1 MKRFGEFIRQLSLSQ
16 QLAAIIFFLI
26 SFFTA
31 FFFVYLTG
39 SVENVIREQMY
50 TTLETSQD
58 MIVSLYAGQED
69 EELAQNHL
77 RRALTNSQMH
87 LIVDIEDVIN
97 GSQEPRLQYLS
108 SESDQDLVRQELTAN
123 SELIQRMMDRGILL
137 YQTSSKKYEHGHM
150 VVNGIDYCYS
160 VRLMNDGTSNVLMS
174 YMDENYAQD
183 AKDMMINSIL
193 YITVMAFC
201 FIFLIMMLWVVS
213 LIHPLNQIRNYI
225 EKVKAGK
232 EAQLHL
238 NRKDEIGELAD
249 ALVSMR
255 EELAKQEKTKEEMI
269 HNISHD
275 LKTPIATIK
284 SYGESIKDGIYP
296 YETLEKSVDVIID
309 NADRLE
315 HKVHS
320 LLYMN
325 RVEYLIS
332 QDAEGVVTNM
342 KEVVEKVLLNIA
354 VIRSDIRI
362 ETELEEI
369 FFDGLWESWRVVVEN
384 ILENALRY
392 AQSVIVIHLNE
403 EEGLTISN
411 DGPSMD
417 ESRIETLFKP
427 FEKGE
432 GGRFGLGL
440 SIVSKVVRAN
450 HYQVRGENTA
460 DGVIF
465 RIFKEKP
472 KGVKTERKQK
482 GARGKNR
489 REAKGENKPQ
499 EKEKTEA
506 VADHEEGTPS

>member
-1 MKRFGEFIRQLSLSQ
+1 MKRFSEFIKQLSLSQ

-31 FFFVYLTG
+31 FFFIYLTG

-50 TTLETSQD
+50 TTLDTSQD
-58 MIVSLYAGQED
+58 MIVGLYSGED
-69 EELAQNHL
+69 SSNFTQSQL

-87 LIVDIEDVIN
+87 LIVDMEEVVA
-97 GSQEPRLQYLS
+97 GTEPQLHYLS
-108 SESDQDLVRQELTAN
+108 SESDAALVREELSEN
-123 SELIQRMMDRGILL
+123 SALVEKMISQGVTI
-137 YQTSSKKYEHGHM
+137 YQNGLTSATHGHM
-150 VVNGIDYCYS
+150 DINGQEYCYS
-160 VRLMNDGTSNVLMS
+160 VRLMNDGSSNVLMS
-174 YMDENYAQD
+174 YMDEEYAQG
-183 AKDMMINSIL
+183 AKDMMIISIL

-201 FIFLIMMLWVVS
+201 FIFLILMLWVITR
-213 LIHPLNQIRNYI
+213 IHPLNQIR
-225 EKVKAGK
+225 KSGK
-232 EAQLHL
+232 DATLKL

-255 EELAKQEKTKEEMI
+255 EELQKQEKTKEEMI

-296 YETLEKSVDVIID
+296 YETLEKSVDVIIE

-315 HKVHS
+315 AKVHS

-332 QDAEGVVTNM
+332 QDNNGAVTNM
-342 KEVVEKVLLNIA
+342 KDVVEKVLLNIA
-354 VIRSDIRI
+354 VIKPDIRI
-362 ETELEEI
+362 VTELEEI
-369 FFDGLWESWRVVVEN
+369 TFEGLEESWRVVVEN
-384 ILENALRY
+384 ILENAQRY
-392 AQSVIVIHLNE
+392 AQSVITIHLNE
-403 EEGLTISN
+403 QEGLTIAN

-440 SIVSKVVRAN
+440 SIVAKVVRAN
-450 HYQVRGENTA
+450 HYEVRGENTA

-465 RIFKEKP
+465 RIYRDQP
-472 KGVKTERKQK
+472 KKAKQKTERRSRQR
-482 GARGKNR
+482 GAKNNN
-489 REAKGENKPQ
+489 EA
-499 EKEKTEA
+499 
-506 VADHEEGTPS
+506 

>member
-31 FFFVYLTG
+31 FFFIYLTG

-58 MIVSLYAGQED
+58 MISSLYGGEGNENFTQS
-69 EELAQNHL
+69 QL

-87 LIVDIEDVIN
+87 LIVDIEDVIKDA
-97 GSQEPRLQYLS
+97 SDPKIQYLS
-108 SESDQDLVRQELTAN
+108 SESDPTLVQQELSAN
-123 SELIQRMMDRGILL
+123 SELIQRMMERGVLL
-137 YQTSSKKYEHGHM
+137 YQSGSTQYEHGHM
-150 VVNGIDYCYS
+150 AVNGVDYCYS

-232 EAQLHL
+232 EAELHL

-255 EELAKQEKTKEEMI
+255 EELLKQEKTKEEMI

-342 KEVVEKVLLNIA
+342 KEVVDKVLLNIA
-354 VIRSDIRI
+354 VIRSDVRI
-362 ETELEEI
+362 ETDLEEI

-403 EEGLTISN
+403 EEGLTIAN

-450 HYQVRGENTA
+450 HYEVRGENTA

-465 RIFKEKP
+465 RIFREKP
-472 KGVKTERKQK
+472 KATRPERKQK
-482 GARGKNR
+482 NARGKSR
-489 REAKGENKPQ
+489 REGKGENRP
-499 EKEKTEA
+499 EEKTE
-506 VADHEEGTPS
+506 VEQENRDEADS

>member
-1 MKRFGEFIRQLSLSQ
+1 
-16 QLAAIIFFLI
+16 
-26 SFFTA
+26 
-31 FFFVYLTG
+31 
-39 SVENVIREQMY
+39 
-50 TTLETSQD
+50 
-58 MIVSLYAGQED
+58 
-69 EELAQNHL
+69 
-77 RRALTNSQMH
+77 
-87 LIVDIEDVIN
+87 
-97 GSQEPRLQYLS
+97 
-108 SESDQDLVRQELTAN
+108 
-123 SELIQRMMDRGILL
+123 MMERGILL
-137 YQTSSKKYEHGHM
+137 YQSGSTQYEHGHM
-150 VVNGIDYCYS
+150 AVNGVDYCYS

-232 EAQLHL
+232 EAELHL

-255 EELAKQEKTKEEMI
+255 EELLKQEKTKEEMI

-342 KEVVEKVLLNIA
+342 KEVVDKVLLNIA
-354 VIRSDIRI
+354 VIRSDVRI
-362 ETELEEI
+362 ETDLEEI

-403 EEGLTISN
+403 DEGLTIAN

-450 HYQVRGENTA
+450 
-460 DGVIF
+460 
-465 RIFKEKP
+465 P
-472 KGVKTERKQK
+472 
-482 GARGKNR
+482 
-489 REAKGENKPQ
+489 
-499 EKEKTEA
+499 
-506 VADHEEGTPS
+506 

>member
-31 FFFVYLTG
+31 FFFFYLTG

-50 TTLETSQD
+50 TTLDTSQN
-58 MIVSLYAGQED
+58 MIQSLYGSTD
-69 EELAQNHL
+69 ETITQSQL
-77 RRALTNSQMH
+77 RKALTNSQMH
-87 LIVDIEDVIN
+87 LIVDVDDVIN
-97 GSQEPRLQYLS
+97 NEADPKIQYLS
-108 SESDQDLVRQELTAN
+108 SETDASLVREELSNN
-123 SELIQRMMDRGILL
+123 SALVKRMMEQGAQL
-137 YQTSSKKYEHGHM
+137 YKNPTKQIIHGHM
-150 VVNGIDYCYS
+150 MINGVDYCYS
-160 VRLMNDGTSNVLMS
+160 VRLMDNDSGSVLMS
-174 YMDENYAQD
+174 YMDESYAQD

-225 EKVKAGK
+225 EKIKAGK
-232 EAQLHL
+232 EAELRL

-255 EELAKQEKTKEEMI
+255 EELLRQEKTKEEMI

-296 YETLEKSVDVIID
+296 YETLEKSVDVIIE

-315 HKVHS
+315 NKVHS

-369 FFDGLWESWRVVVEN
+369 FFDGLLESWRVVVEN

-392 AQSVIVIHLNE
+392 AQSVIIIHLNE
-403 EEGLTISN
+403 EEGLTIEN

-417 ESRIETLFKP
+417 EDRIDTLFKP
-427 FEKGE
+427 YEKGE

-440 SIVSKVVRAN
+440 SIVSKVVKAN

-465 RIFKEKP
+465 RIFKERPRRPKP
-472 KGVKTERKQK
+472 ERRTK
-482 GARGKNR
+482 GKNKR
-489 REAKGENKPQ
+489 DSRQEHKGETMAENNKSN
-499 EKEKTEA
+499 E
-506 VADHEEGTPS
+506 

>member
-1 MKRFGEFIRQLSLSQ
+1 
-16 QLAAIIFFLI
+16 
-26 SFFTA
+26 
-31 FFFVYLTG
+31 
-39 SVENVIREQMY
+39 
-50 TTLETSQD
+50 
-58 MIVSLYAGQED
+58 MINDASD
-69 EELAQNHL
+69 PK
-77 RRALTNSQMH
+77 
-87 LIVDIEDVIN
+87 I
-97 GSQEPRLQYLS
+97 QYLS
-108 SESDQDLVRQELTAN
+108 SESDPTLVQQELSAN
-123 SELIQRMMDRGILL
+123 SDLIQRMMERGILL
-137 YQTSSKKYEHGHM
+137 YQSGSTQYEHGHM
-150 VVNGIDYCYS
+150 AVNGVDYCYS

-225 EKVKAGK
+225 KKVKAGK
-232 EAQLHL
+232 EAELHL

-255 EELAKQEKTKEEMI
+255 EELLQQEQTKEEMI

-342 KEVVEKVLLNIA
+342 K
-354 VIRSDIRI
+354 R
-362 ETELEEI
+362 
-369 FFDGLWESWRVVVEN
+369 
-384 ILENALRY
+384 
-392 AQSVIVIHLNE
+392 
-403 EEGLTISN
+403 
-411 DGPSMD
+411 
-417 ESRIETLFKP
+417 
-427 FEKGE
+427 
-432 GGRFGLGL
+432 
-440 SIVSKVVRAN
+440 
-450 HYQVRGENTA
+450 RG
-460 DGVIF
+460 
-465 RIFKEKP
+465 
-472 KGVKTERKQK
+472 
-482 GARGKNR
+482 
-489 REAKGENKPQ
+489 
-499 EKEKTEA
+499 
-506 VADHEEGTPS
+506 

>member
-1 MKRFGEFIRQLSLSQ
+1 MKRFSEFIKQLSLSQ

-31 FFFVYLTG
+31 FFFIYLTG
-39 SVENVIREQMY
+39 SVQNVNREQMT
-50 TTLETSQD
+50 TTLDTSQD
-58 MIVSLYAGQED
+58 MIVGLYSGQD
-69 EELAQNHL
+69 SSNFTQSQL

-87 LIVDIEDVIN
+87 LIVDMEEVIA
-97 GSQEPRLQYLS
+97 GEEPQLHYLS
-108 SESDQDLVRQELTAN
+108 SESDAALVREELSEN
-123 SELIQRMMDRGILL
+123 SALVEKMISQGVTI
-137 YQTSSKKYEHGHM
+137 YQNGLTSASHGHM
-150 VVNGIDYCYS
+150 KINGQEYCYS
-160 VRLMNDGTSNVLMS
+160 VRLMNDGSSNVLMS
-174 YMDENYAQD
+174 YMDEEYAQG

-201 FIFLIMMLWVVS
+201 FIF
-213 LIHPLNQIRNYI
+213 QIRNYI
-225 EKVKAGK
+225 EKIKAGK
-232 EAQLHL
+232 EATLKL

-255 EELAKQEKTKEEMI
+255 EELQKQEKTKEEMI

-296 YETLEKSVDVIID
+296 YETLEKSVDVIIE

-315 HKVHS
+315 AKVHS

-332 QDAEGVVTNM
+332 QDNNGAVTNM
-342 KEVVEKVLLNIA
+342 EDVVEKVLLNIA
-354 VIRSDIRI
+354 VIKPDIRI

-369 FFDGLWESWRVVVEN
+369 TFEGLEESWRVVVEN
-384 ILENALRY
+384 ILENAQRY
-392 AQSVIVIHLNE
+392 AQSVITIHLNE
-403 EEGLTISN
+403 QEGLTIAN

-440 SIVSKVVRAN
+440 SIVAKVVRAN
-450 HYQVRGENTA
+450 HYEVRGENTA

-465 RIFKEKP
+465 RIYRDQPKKP
-472 KGVKTERKQK
+472 KPKTERRSRQR
-482 GARGKNR
+482 GAKNNN
-489 REAKGENKPQ
+489 EA
-499 EKEKTEA
+499 
-506 VADHEEGTPS
+506 